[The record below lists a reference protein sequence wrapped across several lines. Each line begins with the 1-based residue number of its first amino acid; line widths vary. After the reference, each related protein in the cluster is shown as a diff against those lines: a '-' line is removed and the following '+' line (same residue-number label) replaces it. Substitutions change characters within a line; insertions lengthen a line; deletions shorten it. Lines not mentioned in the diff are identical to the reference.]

1 MKTNEKVE
9 ALKLIDEL
17 EEQLSNLKL
26 QNQELVLATT
36 TAQLTTKKYIEFFN
50 LAPSGFFT
58 LSKKGEIID
67 LNLNGA
73 KMLGKERSKLKN
85 TRFDFYISNDT
96 KQQFKDFLDAIFDTK
111 VKQFCELILSNNES
125 SSINTLLTGNFTEDD
140 KHCFLTAVDITK
152 HKQVEQELIKAKE
165 KAEESDRLK
174 SAFLANMSHEIRT
187 PMNGILGFTDLL
199 KEPKLTGEEQ
209 KKYIRII
216 EKSGNRMLN
225 VINDIMSIS
234 KVESGET
241 EILISESN
249 INEQTRYIFNF
260 FKPEMEKKGLQFILK
275 NGLPDIEAFIKT
287 DIEKIYAILTNLVKN
302 AIKFT
307 QTGSI
312 ELGYEL
318 KNEYLEF
325 YIKDTGD
332 GIIDNVKHAIFD
344 RFRQGNISPS
354 RTHKGAGLGLSITK
368 AYVEILGGEIWV
380 DSTEGVGSTF
390 YFTIPSKVES
400 PEDNVFF
407 KKTSVSKDEN
417 DLKDLKILIVE
428 DDEASEMLITETC
441 SKISRE
447 ILKAR
452 TGIEAI
458 NICRNNPDIDLILMD
473 IRMPEMNGYDATMEI
488 RQFNKDVVIIA
499 QTAYILK
506 GDKKKA
512 FEAGCDD
519 YITKPFHR
527 FVLIEMINKFF
538 QKT

>member
-96 KQQFKDFLDAIFDTK
+96 KQQFKDFLDAIFGTK

-447 ILKAR
+447 ILIAR

-458 NICRNNPDIDLILMD
+458 KICKNNFDIDLILMD

>member
-1 MKTNEKVE
+1 
-9 ALKLIDEL
+9 
-17 EEQLSNLKL
+17 
-26 QNQELVLATT
+26 
-36 TAQLTTKKYIEFFN
+36 
-50 LAPSGFFT
+50 
-58 LSKKGEIID
+58 
-67 LNLNGA
+67 
-73 KMLGKERSKLKN
+73 
-85 TRFDFYISNDT
+85 
-96 KQQFKDFLDAIFDTK
+96 
-111 VKQFCELILSNNES
+111 
-125 SSINTLLTGNFTEDD
+125 
-140 KHCFLTAVDITK
+140 
-152 HKQVEQELIKAKE
+152 
-165 KAEESDRLK
+165 
-174 SAFLANMSHEIRT
+174 
-187 PMNGILGFTDLL
+187 
-199 KEPKLTGEEQ
+199 
-209 KKYIRII
+209 
-216 EKSGNRMLN
+216 
-225 VINDIMSIS
+225 
-234 KVESGET
+234 
-241 EILISESN
+241 
-249 INEQTRYIFNF
+249 
-260 FKPEMEKKGLQFILK
+260 MEKKGLQFILK

-447 ILKAR
+447 ILIAR

-458 NICRNNPDIDLILMD
+458 KICKNNFDIDLILMD